1 METKTKY
8 DITPVIY
15 IVMMVVV
22 FSLSLL

>member
-22 FSLSLL
+22 FSLALS

>member
-15 IVMMVVV
+15 VVMMIVV
-22 FSLSLL
+22 FALAV